1 MLKDEEEMQQL
12 TGLTELCEFLS
23 ISTEDTLATFPT
35 EQVVP
40 LLVGAAACLPA
51 RPLACLP
58 CLPAAVVGEWCCCC
72 WWVLVGAAR
81 RLSWRLAWSCE
92 GPQNHPPPPLQVN
105 FLGYE
110 HNPDLMLLAARALT
124 FLADVFP
131 PAAASII
138 RHGAVPAFCARLLT
152 IEYIDLAEQSLQV
165 RSCLPLVTGRQ
176 QRGAGSCG
184 LVQCTCTCSTHAVVA
199 RMAGVGPRCMS
210 HC

>member
-1 MLKDEEEMQQL
+1 MVLL
-12 TGLTELCEFLS
+12 
-23 ISTEDTLATFPT
+23 
-35 EQVVP
+35 
-40 LLVGAAACLPA
+40 LLVGAGGCCEAAELATCVVMRRPSEPNPCCVSLP
-51 RPLACLP
+51 
-58 CLPAAVVGEWCCCC
+58 
-72 WWVLVGAAR
+72 
-81 RLSWRLAWSCE
+81 
-92 GPQNHPPPPLQVN
+92 HPPPPLQVN